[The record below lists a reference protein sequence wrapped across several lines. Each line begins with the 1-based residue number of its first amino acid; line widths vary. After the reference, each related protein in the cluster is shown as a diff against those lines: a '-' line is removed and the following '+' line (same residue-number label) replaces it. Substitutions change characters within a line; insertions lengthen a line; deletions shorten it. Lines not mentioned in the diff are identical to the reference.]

1 MGCTRADLPPV
12 EWDVDEQ
19 LLRKHLGRVRRA
31 GEAPSGE
38 GDPDRLPE
46 DPADGCP
53 GGDQRSYFVQSL
65 LAFGYRRRD
74 GHGNRIANLRLD
86 RCEDELVL
94 DAIAYF
100 EMEEAACSAFINEEL
115 LRKMERE
122 RNDGA

>member
-12 EWDVDEQ
+12 EWDVDEH
-19 LLRKHLGRVRRA
+19 LLRKHLGRIRRG
-31 GEAPSGE
+31 GESPSGE

-53 GGDQRSYFVQSL
+53 GGDQRSFFVQSL

-74 GHGNRIANLRLD
+74 QHGNRVSNLRLE
-86 RCEDELVL
+86 RCEDELII

-100 EMEEAACSAFINEEL
+100 EAEESACSAFCSEEL
-115 LRKMERE
+115 VRKMESE
-122 RNDGA
+122 RSHGT